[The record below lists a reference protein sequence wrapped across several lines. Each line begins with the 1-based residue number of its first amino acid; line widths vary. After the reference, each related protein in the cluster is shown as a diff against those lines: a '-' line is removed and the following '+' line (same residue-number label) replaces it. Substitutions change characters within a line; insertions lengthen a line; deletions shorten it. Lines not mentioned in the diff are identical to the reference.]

1 MTCSPPSSCI
11 FLVVQDTS
19 VRPPPCRIQWIC
31 HCMPV
36 DVALSH
42 PLLVVPIFNA
52 IWMGSMQ
59 QMREWMRELSRYQS
73 SIYAYIML

>member
-1 MTCSPPSSCI
+1 MTCPPPSSFV
-11 FLVVQDTS
+11 FLGVQDTS

-31 HCMPV
+31 HCMFV

-52 IWMGSMQ
+52 IWMRSMQ

-73 SIYAYIML
+73 SICAYMML